1 MQSTDVIF
9 WMFLANGC
17 TVLALQCIQCDKNAA
32 WYSEE
37 EHERH
42 IELCQNGLV
51 PPTPCKNQSHT
62 HCIVSWYRS
71 GGSKER
77 VVTERK
83 CGGVEDVTGCTLY
96 NSKISRKVRHLISKD
111 HSSGAVRRET
121 ATLFV
126 EVCSESCPG
135 GECLN
140 TGPTTSTVTVALIL
154 FVSLRLL

>member
-1 MQSTDVIF
+1 MMLSPSVQKDFGHS
-9 WMFLANGC
+9 
-17 TVLALQCIQCDKNAA
+17 
-32 WYSEE
+32 
-37 EHERH
+37 
-42 IELCQNGLV
+42 
-51 PPTPCKNQSHT
+51 
-62 HCIVSWYRS
+62 
-71 GGSKER
+71 ER

-140 TGPTTSTVTVALIL
+140 TGPTSSTVTVALIL